1 MVQSGV
7 YGINDKR
14 ILLSLFLTF
23 FFRFGVIKSILLL
36 RLYEEVA
43 FMLVFVPFGLSAK
56 HRSRFQ
62 KLLNKMTK
70 ITDMSRD
77 HAIFLCVFC

>member
-43 FMLVFVPFGLSAK
+43 FMLVFVSVWLVRKAQVAFPK
-56 HRSRFQ
+56 TI
-62 KLLNKMTK
+62 K
-70 ITDMSRD
+70 
-77 HAIFLCVFC
+77 